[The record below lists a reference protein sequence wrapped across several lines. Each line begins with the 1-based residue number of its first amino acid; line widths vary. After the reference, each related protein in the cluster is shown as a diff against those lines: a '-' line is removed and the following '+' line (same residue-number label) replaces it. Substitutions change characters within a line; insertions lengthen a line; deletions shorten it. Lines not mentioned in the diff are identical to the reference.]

1 MAEQKKKFLNNET
14 KIGIIV
20 VIAIAVLYFGINFL
34 KGINI
39 FTPNTTLYVQ
49 YDRVDGIV
57 KTSHVLIN
65 GYQVG
70 HVSDIVFD
78 YTKEAPITLELT
90 VDRKLVVPKGTIA
103 EVYETGM
110 LGDKAIQLRL
120 GKSSEI
126 CQKGDTIEGTITG
139 GMLAQAMESLIPPIK
154 EMIPTIDSTIQAL
167 KKVIESEHVENILA
181 NADDAVKSLKDA
193 SRKLDIMMDSDIKPF
208 MSNANSMVAK
218 LDKVAAD
225 VSDADLKKT
234 FAELDATVANIK
246 MATAKLNSTDNT
258 LGLLL
263 NDHELY
269 NDVDSILTEH
279 MPYRTDR
286 LESGA
291 IPRRFTTCV
300 LWLLFLYLYASHSG

>member
-263 NDHELY
+263 NDRELY
-269 NDVDSILTEH
+269 NDVDSILINGNALVVDLKQNPKRYVHFSVFGSKEKK
-279 MPYRTDR
+279 TD
-286 LESGA
+286 EQKK
-291 IPRRFTTCV
+291 
-300 LWLLFLYLYASHSG
+300 

>member
-1 MAEQKKKFLNNET
+1 MGEQKKKFLNNET

-110 LGDKAIQLRL
+110 LGDKAIQLHL
-120 GKSSEI
+120 GKSTEL
-126 CQKGDTIEGTITG
+126 CHKGDTIQGTITG

-154 EMIPTIDSTIQAL
+154 DMIPTIDSTIQAL

-193 SRKLDIMMDSDIKPF
+193 SRKLDSMMDADIKPF
-208 MSNANSMVAK
+208 MANANSMVAK
-218 LDKVAAD
+218 LDKVATD

-234 FAELDATVANIK
+234 LSELEVTVANIK
-246 MATAKLNSTDNT
+246 LATAKLNSTDNT

-263 NDHELY
+263 NDRKLY
-269 NDVDSILTEH
+269 NDVDSILINGNALVVDLKQNPKRYVH
-279 MPYRTDR
+279 FSVFGAKDKKTD
-286 LESGA
+286 EQKK
-291 IPRRFTTCV
+291 
-300 LWLLFLYLYASHSG
+300 

>member
-1 MAEQKKKFLNNET
+1 MGEQKKTFLNNEV
-14 KIGIIV
+14 KIGIAV
-20 VIAIAVLYFGINFL
+20 VFAIAMLYFGINFL

-49 YDRVDGIV
+49 YNSVDGIV

-110 LGDKAIQLRL
+110 LGDKAIRLRL
-120 GKSSEI
+120 GKSNEL
-126 CQKGDTIEGTITG
+126 CHKGDTIEGIITG
-139 GMLAQAMESLIPPIK
+139 GVLAQAMESLLPPIQN
-154 EMIPTIDSTIQAL
+154 MIPNIDSTVRAL
-167 KKVIESEHVENILA
+167 RAVVESEHVENILA

-193 SRKLDIMMDSDIKPF
+193 SGKLDAMMSTDIKPF
-208 MSNANSMVAK
+208 MADAKNVTAK
-218 LDKVAAD
+218 LDKVATD
-225 VSDADLKKT
+225 VSEADLKKT
-234 FAELDATVANIK
+234 LSELETAIDNVK
-246 MATAKLNSTDNT
+246 LATAKLSSTDNT

-263 NDHELY
+263 NDRKLY
-269 NDVDSILTEH
+269 NDVDSILINGNALVVDLKQNPKRYVHFSVFGSKEKK
-279 MPYRTDR
+279 TD
-286 LESGA
+286 EQKK
-291 IPRRFTTCV
+291 
-300 LWLLFLYLYASHSG
+300 

>member
-39 FTPNTTLYVQ
+39 FTPNTILYVQ

-263 NDHELY
+263 NDRKLY
-269 NDVDSILTEH
+269 NDVDSILINGNALVVDLKQNPKRYVHFSVFGSKEKK
-279 MPYRTDR
+279 TD
-286 LESGA
+286 EQKK
-291 IPRRFTTCV
+291 
-300 LWLLFLYLYASHSG
+300 

>member
-126 CQKGDTIEGTITG
+126 CQKGDTIEGTITD

-263 NDHELY
+263 NDRKLY
-269 NDVDSILTEH
+269 NDVDSILINGNALVVDLKQNPKRYVHFSVFGSKEKK
-279 MPYRTDR
+279 TD
-286 LESGA
+286 EQKK
-291 IPRRFTTCV
+291 
-300 LWLLFLYLYASHSG
+300 

>member
-1 MAEQKKKFLNNET
+1 MGEQKKTFLNNEV
-14 KIGIIV
+14 KIGIAV
-20 VIAIAVLYFGINFL
+20 VFAIAVLYFGINFL

-49 YDRVDGIV
+49 YNSVDGIV

-110 LGDKAIQLRL
+110 LGDKAIRLRL
-120 GKSSEI
+120 GKSNEL
-126 CQKGDTIEGTITG
+126 CHKGDTIEGIITG
-139 GMLAQAMESLIPPIK
+139 GVLAQAMESLLPPIQN
-154 EMIPTIDSTIQAL
+154 MIPNIDSTVRAL
-167 KKVIESEHVENILA
+167 RAVVESEHVENILA

-193 SRKLDIMMDSDIKPF
+193 SGKLDAMMSTDIKPF
-208 MSNANSMVAK
+208 MADAKNVAAK
-218 LDKVAAD
+218 LDKVATD
-225 VSDADLKKT
+225 VSEADLKKT
-234 FAELDATVANIK
+234 LSELEAAIANVK
-246 MATAKLNSTDNT
+246 LATAKLSSTDNT

-263 NDHELY
+263 NDRKLY
-269 NDVDSILTEH
+269 NDVDSILINGNALVVDLKQNPKRYVHFSVFGSKEKK
-279 MPYRTDR
+279 TD
-286 LESGA
+286 EQKK
-291 IPRRFTTCV
+291 
-300 LWLLFLYLYASHSG
+300 

>member
-1 MAEQKKKFLNNET
+1 MGEQKKTFLNNEV
-14 KIGIIV
+14 KIGITV
-20 VIAIAVLYFGINFL
+20 VFAIAMLYFGINFL

-49 YDRVDGIV
+49 YNSVDGIV

-110 LGDKAIQLRL
+110 LGDKAIRLRL
-120 GKSSEI
+120 GKSNEL
-126 CQKGDTIEGTITG
+126 CHKGDTIEGIITG
-139 GMLAQAMESLIPPIK
+139 GVLAQAMESLLPPIQN
-154 EMIPTIDSTIQAL
+154 MIPNIDSTVRAL
-167 KKVIESEHVENILA
+167 RAVVESEHVENILA

-193 SRKLDIMMDSDIKPF
+193 SGKLDAMMSTDIKPF
-208 MSNANSMVAK
+208 MADAKNVAAK
-218 LDKVAAD
+218 LDKVATD
-225 VSDADLKKT
+225 VSEADLKKT
-234 FAELDATVANIK
+234 LSELEAAIDNVK
-246 MATAKLNSTDNT
+246 LATAKLSSTDNT

-263 NDHELY
+263 NDRKLY
-269 NDVDSILTEH
+269 NDVDSILINGNALVVDLKQNPKRYVHFSVFGSKEKK
-279 MPYRTDR
+279 TD
-286 LESGA
+286 EQKK
-291 IPRRFTTCV
+291 
-300 LWLLFLYLYASHSG
+300 

>member
-90 VDRKLVVPKGTIA
+90 VDLKLVVPKGTIA
-103 EVYETGM
+103 EVFETGM

-263 NDHELY
+263 NDRELY
-269 NDVDSILTEH
+269 NDVDSILINGNALVVDLKQNPKRYVHFSVFGSKEKK
-279 MPYRTDR
+279 TD
-286 LESGA
+286 EQKK
-291 IPRRFTTCV
+291 
-300 LWLLFLYLYASHSG
+300 

>member
-1 MAEQKKKFLNNET
+1 MGEQKKTFLNNEV
-14 KIGIIV
+14 KIGIAV
-20 VIAIAVLYFGINFL
+20 VFAIAVLYFGINFL

-49 YDRVDGIV
+49 YNSVDGIV

-110 LGDKAIQLRL
+110 LGDKAIRLRL
-120 GKSSEI
+120 GKSKEL
-126 CQKGDTIEGTITG
+126 CHKGDTIEGIITG
-139 GMLAQAMESLIPPIK
+139 GVLAQAMESLLPPIQN
-154 EMIPTIDSTIQAL
+154 MIPNIDSTVRAL
-167 KKVIESEHVENILA
+167 RAVVESEHVENILA

-193 SRKLDIMMDSDIKPF
+193 SGKLDAMMSTDIKPF
-208 MSNANSMVAK
+208 MADAKNVAAK
-218 LDKVAAD
+218 LDKVATD
-225 VSDADLKKT
+225 VSEADLKKT
-234 FAELDATVANIK
+234 LSELETAIANVK
-246 MATAKLNSTDNT
+246 LATAKLSSTDNT

-263 NDHELY
+263 NDRKLY
-269 NDVDSILTEH
+269 NDVDSILINGNALVVDLKQNPKRYVHFSVFGSKEKK
-279 MPYRTDR
+279 TD
-286 LESGA
+286 EQKK
-291 IPRRFTTCV
+291 
-300 LWLLFLYLYASHSG
+300 

>member
-1 MAEQKKKFLNNET
+1 MGEQKKKFLNNET

-110 LGDKAIQLRL
+110 LGDKAIQLHL
-120 GKSSEI
+120 GKSTEL
-126 CQKGDTIEGTITG
+126 CHKGDTIQGTITG

-154 EMIPTIDSTIQAL
+154 DMIPTIDSTIQAL

-193 SRKLDIMMDSDIKPF
+193 SRKLDSMMDADIKPF
-208 MSNANSMVAK
+208 MTNANSMVAK
-218 LDKVAAD
+218 LDKVATD

-234 FAELDATVANIK
+234 LSELEVTVANIK
-246 MATAKLNSTDNT
+246 LATAKLNSTDNT

-263 NDHELY
+263 NDRKLY
-269 NDVDSILTEH
+269 NDVDSILINGNALVVDLKQNPKRYVH
-279 MPYRTDR
+279 FSVFGAKDKKTD
-286 LESGA
+286 EQKK
-291 IPRRFTTCV
+291 
-300 LWLLFLYLYASHSG
+300 

>member
-1 MAEQKKKFLNNET
+1 MGEQKKTFLNNEV
-14 KIGIIV
+14 KIGIAV
-20 VIAIAVLYFGINFL
+20 VFAIAMLYFGINFL

-49 YDRVDGIV
+49 YNSVDGIV

-110 LGDKAIQLRL
+110 LGDKAIRLRL
-120 GKSSEI
+120 GKSNEL
-126 CQKGDTIEGTITG
+126 CHKGDTIEGIITG
-139 GMLAQAMESLIPPIK
+139 GVLAQAMESLLPPIQN
-154 EMIPTIDSTIQAL
+154 MIPNIDSTVRAL
-167 KKVIESEHVENILA
+167 RAVVESEHVENILA

-193 SRKLDIMMDSDIKPF
+193 SGKLDAMMSTDIKPF
-208 MSNANSMVAK
+208 MADAKNVAAK
-218 LDKVAAD
+218 LDKVATD
-225 VSDADLKKT
+225 VSEADLKKT
-234 FAELDATVANIK
+234 LSELETAIANVK
-246 MATAKLNSTDNT
+246 LATAKLSSTDNT

-263 NDHELY
+263 NDRKLY
-269 NDVDSILTEH
+269 NDVDSILINGNALVVDLKQNPKRYVHFSVFGSKEKK
-279 MPYRTDR
+279 TD
-286 LESGA
+286 EQKK
-291 IPRRFTTCV
+291 
-300 LWLLFLYLYASHSG
+300 

>member
-126 CQKGDTIEGTITG
+126 CLKGDTIEGTITG

-263 NDHELY
+263 NDRKLY
-269 NDVDSILTEH
+269 NDVDSILINGNALVVDLKQNPKRYVHFSVFGSKEKK
-279 MPYRTDR
+279 TD
-286 LESGA
+286 EQKK
-291 IPRRFTTCV
+291 
-300 LWLLFLYLYASHSG
+300 

>member
-1 MAEQKKKFLNNET
+1 MGEQKKTFLNNEV
-14 KIGIIV
+14 KIGITV
-20 VIAIAVLYFGINFL
+20 VFAIAMLYFGINFL

-49 YDRVDGIV
+49 YNSVDGIV

-110 LGDKAIQLRL
+110 LGDKAIRLRL
-120 GKSSEI
+120 GKSNEL
-126 CQKGDTIEGTITG
+126 CHKGDTIEGIITG
-139 GMLAQAMESLIPPIK
+139 GVLAQAMESLLPPIQN
-154 EMIPTIDSTIQAL
+154 MIPNIDSTVRAL
-167 KKVIESEHVENILA
+167 RAVVESEHVENILA

-193 SRKLDIMMDSDIKPF
+193 SGKLDAMMSTDIKPF
-208 MSNANSMVAK
+208 MADAKNVAAK
-218 LDKVAAD
+218 LDKVATD
-225 VSDADLKKT
+225 VSEADLKKT
-234 FAELDATVANIK
+234 LSELETAIANVK
-246 MATAKLNSTDNT
+246 LATAKLSSTDNT

-263 NDHELY
+263 NDRKLY
-269 NDVDSILTEH
+269 NDVDSILINGNALVVDLKQNPKRYVHFSVFGSKEKK
-279 MPYRTDR
+279 TD
-286 LESGA
+286 EQKK
-291 IPRRFTTCV
+291 
-300 LWLLFLYLYASHSG
+300 

>member
-1 MAEQKKKFLNNET
+1 MGEQKKTFLNNEV
-14 KIGIIV
+14 KIGIAV
-20 VIAIAVLYFGINFL
+20 VFAIAMLYFGINFL

-49 YDRVDGIV
+49 YNSVDGIV

-110 LGDKAIQLRL
+110 LGDKAIRLRL
-120 GKSSEI
+120 GKSNEL
-126 CQKGDTIEGTITG
+126 CHKGDTIEGIITG
-139 GMLAQAMESLIPPIK
+139 GVLAQAMESLLPPIQN
-154 EMIPTIDSTIQAL
+154 MIPNIDSTVRAL
-167 KKVIESEHVENILA
+167 RAVVESEHVENILA

-193 SRKLDIMMDSDIKPF
+193 SGKLDAMMSTDIKPF
-208 MSNANSMVAK
+208 MADAKNVAAK
-218 LDKVAAD
+218 LDKVATD
-225 VSDADLKKT
+225 VSEADLKKT
-234 FAELDATVANIK
+234 LSELEAAIDNVK
-246 MATAKLNSTDNT
+246 LATAKLSSTDNT

-263 NDHELY
+263 NDRKLY
-269 NDVDSILTEH
+269 NDVDSILINGNALVVDLKQNPKRYVHFSVFGSKEKK
-279 MPYRTDR
+279 TD
-286 LESGA
+286 EQKK
-291 IPRRFTTCV
+291 
-300 LWLLFLYLYASHSG
+300 

>member
-263 NDHELY
+263 NDRNLY
-269 NDVDSILTEH
+269 NDVDSILINGNALVVDLKQNPKRYVHFSVFGSKEKK
-279 MPYRTDR
+279 TD
-286 LESGA
+286 EQKK
-291 IPRRFTTCV
+291 
-300 LWLLFLYLYASHSG
+300 

>member
-1 MAEQKKKFLNNET
+1 MGEQKKTFLNNEV
-14 KIGIIV
+14 KIGIAV
-20 VIAIAVLYFGINFL
+20 VFAIAMLYFGINFL

-49 YDRVDGIV
+49 YNSVDGIV

-110 LGDKAIQLRL
+110 LGDKAIRLRL
-120 GKSSEI
+120 GKSNEL
-126 CQKGDTIEGTITG
+126 CHKGDTIEGIITG
-139 GMLAQAMESLIPPIK
+139 GVLAQAMDSLLPPIQN
-154 EMIPTIDSTIQAL
+154 MIPNIDSTVRAL
-167 KKVIESEHVENILA
+167 RAVVESEHVENILA

-193 SRKLDIMMDSDIKPF
+193 SGKLDAMMSTDIKPF
-208 MSNANSMVAK
+208 MADAKNVAAK
-218 LDKVAAD
+218 LDKVATD
-225 VSDADLKKT
+225 VSEADLKKT
-234 FAELDATVANIK
+234 LSELEAAIDNVK
-246 MATAKLNSTDNT
+246 LATAKLSSTDNT

-263 NDHELY
+263 NDRKLY
-269 NDVDSILTEH
+269 NDVDSILINGNALVVDLKQNPKRYVHFSVFGSKEKK
-279 MPYRTDR
+279 TD
-286 LESGA
+286 EQKK
-291 IPRRFTTCV
+291 
-300 LWLLFLYLYASHSG
+300 

>member
-1 MAEQKKKFLNNET
+1 MGEQKKTFLNNEV
-14 KIGIIV
+14 KIGIAV
-20 VIAIAVLYFGINFL
+20 VFAIAVLYFGINFL

-49 YDRVDGIV
+49 YNSVDGIV

-110 LGDKAIQLRL
+110 LRDKAIRLRL
-120 GKSSEI
+120 GKSNEL
-126 CQKGDTIEGTITG
+126 CHKGDTIEGIITG
-139 GMLAQAMESLIPPIK
+139 GVLAQAMESLLPPIQN
-154 EMIPTIDSTIQAL
+154 MIPNIDSTVRAL
-167 KKVIESEHVENILA
+167 RAVVESEHVENILA

-193 SRKLDIMMDSDIKPF
+193 SGKLDAMMSTDIKPF
-208 MSNANSMVAK
+208 MADAKNVAAK
-218 LDKVAAD
+218 LDKVATD
-225 VSDADLKKT
+225 VSEADLKKT
-234 FAELDATVANIK
+234 LSELEAAIANVK
-246 MATAKLNSTDNT
+246 LATAKLSSTDNT

-263 NDHELY
+263 NDRKLY
-269 NDVDSILTEH
+269 NDVDSILINGNALVVDLKQNPKRYVHFSVFGSKEKK
-279 MPYRTDR
+279 TD
-286 LESGA
+286 EQKK
-291 IPRRFTTCV
+291 
-300 LWLLFLYLYASHSG
+300 

>member
-90 VDRKLVVPKGTIA
+90 VDRK
-103 EVYETGM
+103 
-110 LGDKAIQLRL
+110 
-120 GKSSEI
+120 
-126 CQKGDTIEGTITG
+126 
-139 GMLAQAMESLIPPIK
+139 
-154 EMIPTIDSTIQAL
+154 
-167 KKVIESEHVENILA
+167 
-181 NADDAVKSLKDA
+181 
-193 SRKLDIMMDSDIKPF
+193 
-208 MSNANSMVAK
+208 
-218 LDKVAAD
+218 
-225 VSDADLKKT
+225 
-234 FAELDATVANIK
+234 
-246 MATAKLNSTDNT
+246 
-258 LGLLL
+258 
-263 NDHELY
+263 
-269 NDVDSILTEH
+269 
-279 MPYRTDR
+279 
-286 LESGA
+286 
-291 IPRRFTTCV
+291 
-300 LWLLFLYLYASHSG
+300 

>member
-1 MAEQKKKFLNNET
+1 MGEQKKTFLNNEV
-14 KIGIIV
+14 KIGIAV
-20 VIAIAVLYFGINFL
+20 VFAIAVLYFGINFL

-49 YDRVDGIV
+49 YNSVDGIV

-110 LGDKAIQLRL
+110 LGDKAIRLRL
-120 GKSSEI
+120 GKSNEL
-126 CQKGDTIEGTITG
+126 CHKGDTIEGIITG
-139 GMLAQAMESLIPPIK
+139 GVLAQAMESLLPPIQN
-154 EMIPTIDSTIQAL
+154 MIPNIDSTVRAL
-167 KKVIESEHVENILA
+167 RAVVESEHVENILA

-193 SRKLDIMMDSDIKPF
+193 SGKLDAMMSTDIKPF
-208 MSNANSMVAK
+208 MADAKNVAAK
-218 LDKVAAD
+218 LDKVATD
-225 VSDADLKKT
+225 VSEADLKKT
-234 FAELDATVANIK
+234 LSELEAAIANVK
-246 MATAKLNSTDNT
+246 LATAKLSSTDNT

-263 NDHELY
+263 NDRKLY
-269 NDVDSILTEH
+269 NDVDSILINGNALVVDLKQNPKRYVHFSVFGSKEKK
-279 MPYRTDR
+279 TD
-286 LESGA
+286 
-291 IPRRFTTCV
+291 
-300 LWLLFLYLYASHSG
+300 

>member
-193 SRKLDIMMDSDIKPF
+193 SRKLDIMMDNDIKPF

-263 NDHELY
+263 NDRKLY
-269 NDVDSILTEH
+269 NDVDSILINGNALVVDLKQNPKRYVHFSVFGSKEKK
-279 MPYRTDR
+279 TD
-286 LESGA
+286 EQKK
-291 IPRRFTTCV
+291 
-300 LWLLFLYLYASHSG
+300 

>member
-1 MAEQKKKFLNNET
+1 MGEQKKTFLNNEV
-14 KIGIIV
+14 KIGIAV
-20 VIAIAVLYFGINFL
+20 VFAIAMLYFGINFL

-49 YDRVDGIV
+49 YNSVDGIV

-110 LGDKAIQLRL
+110 LGDKAIRLRL
-120 GKSSEI
+120 GKSNEL
-126 CQKGDTIEGTITG
+126 CHKGDTIEGIITG
-139 GMLAQAMESLIPPIK
+139 GVLAQAMESLLPPIQN
-154 EMIPTIDSTIQAL
+154 MIPNIDSTVRAL
-167 KKVIESEHVENILA
+167 RAVVESEHVENILA

-193 SRKLDIMMDSDIKPF
+193 SGKLDAMMSTDIKPF
-208 MSNANSMVAK
+208 MADAKNVAAK
-218 LDKVAAD
+218 LDKVATD
-225 VSDADLKKT
+225 VSEADLKKT
-234 FAELDATVANIK
+234 LSELEAAIANVK
-246 MATAKLNSTDNT
+246 LATAKLSSTDNT

-263 NDHELY
+263 NDRKLY
-269 NDVDSILTEH
+269 NDVDSILINGNALVVDLKQNPKRYVHFSVFGSKEKK
-279 MPYRTDR
+279 TD
-286 LESGA
+286 EQKK
-291 IPRRFTTCV
+291 
-300 LWLLFLYLYASHSG
+300 

>member
-246 MATAKLNSTDNT
+246 MATAKLSSTDNT

-263 NDHELY
+263 NDRKLY
-269 NDVDSILTEH
+269 NDVDSILINGNALVVDLKQNPKRYVHFSVFGSKEKK
-279 MPYRTDR
+279 TD
-286 LESGA
+286 EQKK
-291 IPRRFTTCV
+291 
-300 LWLLFLYLYASHSG
+300 

>member
-1 MAEQKKKFLNNET
+1 MGEQKKKFLSNEA
-14 KIGIIV
+14 KIGIAV

-90 VDRKLVVPKGTIA
+90 VDKKLVVPKGTVA
-103 EVYETGM
+103 EVYETGL

-120 GKSSEI
+120 GKSTEL
-126 CQKGDTIEGTITG
+126 CHKGDTIEGAIAG
-139 GMLAQAMESLIPPIK
+139 GVLAKAMESLVPPL
-154 EMIPTIDSTIQAL
+154 EAMIPNIDSTVRAL
-167 KKVIESEHVENILA
+167 RTVIESEHVQNIMT
-181 NADDAVKSLKDA
+181 NADDAVKNLKDA
-193 SRKLDIMMDSDIKPF
+193 SAKLDAMMSTDIKPF
-208 MSNANSMVAK
+208 MSDARSVVTK
-218 LDKVAAD
+218 LDKVATD

-234 FAELDATVANIK
+234 LSELEVTVANIK
-246 MATAKLNSTDNT
+246 LATAKLSSTDNT

-263 NDHELY
+263 NDRKIY
-269 NDVDSILTEH
+269 NDIDSILINSNALVVDLKQNPKRYVH
-279 MPYRTDR
+279 F
-286 LESGA
+286 SVFGA
-291 IPRRFTTCV
+291 KDKKKEEQKK
-300 LWLLFLYLYASHSG
+300 

>member
-120 GKSSEI
+120 GKNSEI

-167 KKVIESEHVENILA
+167 RKVIESEHVENILA

-234 FAELDATVANIK
+234 LAELDATVANIK
-246 MATAKLNSTDNT
+246 MATAKLSSTDNT

-263 NDHELY
+263 NDRKLY
-269 NDVDSILTEH
+269 NDVDSILINGNALVVDLKQNPKRYVH
-279 MPYRTDR
+279 FSVFGAKDKKTD
-286 LESGA
+286 EQKK
-291 IPRRFTTCV
+291 
-300 LWLLFLYLYASHSG
+300 

>member
-1 MAEQKKKFLNNET
+1 MGEQKKTFLNNEV
-14 KIGIIV
+14 KIGIAV
-20 VIAIAVLYFGINFL
+20 VFAIAVLYFGINFL

-49 YDRVDGIV
+49 YNSVDGIV

-110 LGDKAIQLRL
+110 LGDKAIRLRL
-120 GKSSEI
+120 GKSNEL
-126 CQKGDTIEGTITG
+126 CHKGDTIEGIITG
-139 GMLAQAMESLIPPIK
+139 GVLAQAMESLLPPIQN
-154 EMIPTIDSTIQAL
+154 MIPNIDSTVRAL
-167 KKVIESEHVENILA
+167 RAVVESEHVENILA

-193 SRKLDIMMDSDIKPF
+193 SGKLDAMMSTDIKPF
-208 MSNANSMVAK
+208 MADAKNVAAK
-218 LDKVAAD
+218 LDKVATD
-225 VSDADLKKT
+225 VSEADLKKT
-234 FAELDATVANIK
+234 LSELEAAIDNVK
-246 MATAKLNSTDNT
+246 LATAKLSSTDNT

-263 NDHELY
+263 NDRKLY
-269 NDVDSILTEH
+269 NDVDSILINGNALVVDLKQNPKRYVHFSVFGSKEKK
-279 MPYRTDR
+279 TD
-286 LESGA
+286 EQKK
-291 IPRRFTTCV
+291 
-300 LWLLFLYLYASHSG
+300 

>member
-263 NDHELY
+263 NDRKLY
-269 NDVDSILTEH
+269 NDVDSILINGNALVVDLKQNPKRYVHFSVFGSKEKK
-279 MPYRTDR
+279 TD
-286 LESGA
+286 EQKK
-291 IPRRFTTCV
+291 
-300 LWLLFLYLYASHSG
+300 